1 MDLINREIYGNYF
14 YYVALSFLQRK
25 IENDYTSK
33 NLRRGKSCLSKLFHY
48 CVKELMSPSIV

>member
-25 IENDYTSK
+25 IENDYSSK
-33 NLRRGKSCLSKLFHY
+33 NLGRGKRLPTQALSLL
-48 CVKELMSPSIV
+48 C